1 MTSPSLNSVAI
12 HSPKPPPLAASSSRL
27 TPLSPAGGNWRW
39 GLFLRPRLFQAWG
52 VCVTITAIG
61 FFYPPLMYVGL
72 VLATAVLLAAAL
84 EYAALNRAAGQ
95 LSASRTL
102 EPRLSLGD
110 DNPVSVQV
118 ANASSMRLAAE
129 LVEELPVQFQERDFR
144 QNFVIGPG
152 ETKLVKY
159 QLRPL
164 ERGAFEFGRL
174 LLMVRTRLGLVERR
188 FGFGPETQTVAVYP
202 SILQMR
208 QQALRMKMLLRRE
221 GSSQRQRQLGRSYEF
236 DQIKTYVAGDDYR
249 SLNWKATARANAL
262 MANTY
267 VEERSQQIVALVDT
281 SRTMLSPFE
290 GLSLL
295 DYAVNST
302 LALLNVALLRGDR
315 IGLVGFDK
323 TVHSRLA
330 PSARP
335 EQLLRVME
343 LLYAQ
348 APTDFEPDYDALG
361 QYVQRFVKGRSL
373 LMLYT
378 NFETIVSLER
388 NLPALRRMS
397 RTHLLMVVI
406 FVNAEVAE
414 LVHQNPRTL
423 EAAYLATIA
432 AEYEARQTQIASTLV
447 QNGILVLR
455 TRPQELTAT
464 AVSNYLSVKRGGRL

>member
-1 MTSPSLNSVAI
+1 MREEHESTDYG
-12 HSPKPPPLAASSSRL
+12 LARGGAKLSSAS
-27 TPLSPAGGNWRW
+27 GNWRW

-52 VCVTITAIG
+52 VCVAVTALG
-61 FFYPPLMYVGL
+61 FVYPALMSVGL
-72 VLATAVLLAAAL
+72 VLATAVLLAAAI
-84 EYAALNRAAGQ
+84 EYLLLSRAKPH

-102 EPRLSLGD
+102 EQRLSLGD
-110 DNPVSVQV
+110 DNPVKVQL
-118 ANASSMRLAAE
+118 AYTGRLDLAAS

-144 QNFVIGPG
+144 QNVLLGPG
-152 ETKLVKY
+152 ETKLVTY
-159 QLRPL
+159 QLKPL
-164 ERGAFEFGRL
+164 ERGKYEFGQL
-174 LLMVRTRLGLVERR
+174 LLLVRTQLGFVERR
-188 FGFGPETQTVAVYP
+188 YTFGPETQTVAVYP

-208 QQALRMKMLLRRE
+208 QQALRMRQLLRRE
-221 GSSQRQRQLGRSYEF
+221 GASQRQRQLGRSYEF

-249 SLNWKATARANAL
+249 QLNWKATARANAL

-281 SRTMLSPFE
+281 SRTVLSPFE

-295 DYAVNST
+295 DYSVNST

-323 TVHSRLA
+323 QVHSRLA
-330 PSARP
+330 PSVRP
-335 EQLLRVME
+335 EQMMRVME

-388 NLPALRRMS
+388 NLPALRRLA
-397 RTHLLMVVI
+397 RTHLLMVVMFI
-406 FVNAEVAE
+406 NAEVAQ
-414 LVHQNPRTL
+414 VAADAPRSL

-432 AEYEARQTQIASTLV
+432 AEYEARQTQIASTLL
-447 QNGILVLR
+447 QHGILVLR
-455 TRPQELTAT
+455 TRPQDLTAT
-464 AVSNYLSVKRGGRL
+464 AVSNYLSIKRGGRL